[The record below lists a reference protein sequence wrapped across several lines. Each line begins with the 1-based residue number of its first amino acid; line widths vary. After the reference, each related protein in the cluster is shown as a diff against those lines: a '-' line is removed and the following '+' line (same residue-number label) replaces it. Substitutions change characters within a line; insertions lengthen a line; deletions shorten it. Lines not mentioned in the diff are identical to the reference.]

1 MYSTVLQNG
10 KTAGWYFNE
19 LPGAGGPGEDYMSVS
34 IPSYE
39 TEMAGALLERGFR
52 AVERGIVMEMPVG
65 RFRPAVSPGKKF
77 GIAVQEDWRPE
88 TVFSVAKESF
98 ETDSRFAFGPAGEN
112 TALKN
117 ELLYG
122 YLTEL
127 KREGKIT
134 ATFLS
139 QEGRL
144 EGFNLWNIQEGA
156 GRVLMGA
163 VSGRYRN
170 TGIALPLYSHTVEAM
185 RERGANT
192 LRDIV
197 ASSNMSSLN
206 LHAMLIRCAG
216 GVFRFGYCQDSYRK
230 ERASAGV

>member
-1 MYSTVLQNG
+1 MYRTVLQNG

-19 LPGAGGPGEDYMSVS
+19 LPGAGAPEEEYMTVT

-52 AVERGIVMEMPVG
+52 AVERSIVMEIPVD
-65 RFRPAVSPGKKF
+65 RFQPAVRPGKKF
-77 GIAVQEDWRPE
+77 GIAVQEDWRPD

-98 ETDSRFAFGPAGEN
+98 EADSRFAFGPAREN

-122 YLTEL
+122 FLTEL
-127 KREGKIT
+127 KRGGGIIATYLSREGC
-134 ATFLS
+134 
-139 QEGRL
+139 L

-156 GRVLMGA
+156 GRVLLGA
-163 VSGRYRN
+163 ISGRYRN
-170 TGIALPLYSHTVEAM
+170 SGVALPLYSHTVEAM
-185 RERGANT
+185 RERGAGT

-197 ASSNMSSLN
+197 ASSNISSLN
-206 LHAMLIRCAG
+206 LHAMLARCAG
-216 GVFRFGYCQDSYRK
+216 GAFRFGYCQDNYRK
-230 ERASAGV
+230 EQTLTGV